1 MKRLLI
7 VLALLGAFA
16 TLPSAAQAGGCHRC
30 RAPYGA
36 YSGGAY
42 VTPYYYGGYYSSAYR
57 WGGYYPYGAYYGGG
71 MGSGYPG
78 YGATW
83 GFGFGGF

>member
-16 TLPSAAQAGGCHRC
+16 TLPGSAQAGWRHRC
-30 RAPYGA
+30 RNCGPFYAVP
-36 YSGGAY
+36 

-57 WGGYYPYGAYYGGG
+57 WGGYYPYGANYGAVGY
-71 MGSGYPG
+71 GYPG